1 MVTVISRPA
10 YSRADP
16 RTCGRRL
23 VSYAVCTAL
32 LVGFASLAA
41 ARALHLDLGQLT
53 HPLFVLDGVTV
64 SIGAE
69 AGPAR
74 IDVARVSFGG
84 QVWSGVFLE
93 CGRFN
98 LAEAEMRCE
107 QGRMSIPGVIERAR
121 IDLGFDPGK
130 MTGRMRVLTD
140 AGETISATLSPNGR
154 LAAEL
159 SGLSLARAG
168 AWWPRL
174 SEVGLAGRFDGR
186 LEYGP
191 GAAGLNLSGRVSDGA
206 FASADGLQAA
216 EDLILDVTFG
226 ARPADR
232 GWRWDGR
239 LSWIGGAAYVH
250 PLFVESGMQVAANGR
265 LHTDDLVVERMEVGI
280 EGLGS
285 LEVSGVLGLDPLRLD
300 RAALTLV
307 EADLAVL
314 GPRYLAPVIAPA
326 RQESMRFSGRVSAE
340 VRIEADELVALDATL
355 DAVLIGLD
363 DPEVGFGPISGRI
376 PWRAD
381 AQTEAGVRVEGG
393 HWKRL
398 TLGAFDLEAR
408 LHGRSVELERVAIP
422 LLDGLVLLQDV
433 TLRREN
439 TGWIGRGGLVVEPIS
454 MERLTEAVGMPR
466 MSGVLSASLPGLT
479 IAPGELRLD
488 GALAMSVF
496 DGYLVVSRL
505 QLLEPLGVAAHLYA
519 DVMARNLDL
528 GQLTET
534 FEFGSVTGFID
545 ADVTGLELIRWRPV
559 RFEAGVR
566 SSPGRY
572 SRRISQRAVQ
582 NIGALGGAGAVAALQ
597 RGFLGFFDSFGYREL
612 GLSCRLEGGVC
623 VMQGLDEPVARDP
636 DAGFVIVRGGGV
648 PALNVI
654 GYNRRV
660 DWEELLERL
669 KRVIESNVEPVIK

>member
-1 MVTVISRPA
+1 M
-10 YSRADP
+10 
-16 RTCGRRL
+16 
-23 VSYAVCTAL
+23 
-32 LVGFASLAA
+32 SLAA
-41 ARALHLDLGQLT
+41 ARALQLDLGRLT

-74 IDVARVSFGG
+74 IDVARVSIGG

-93 CGRFN
+93 CGRFH
-98 LAEAEMRCE
+98 LAEGQMRCE
-107 QGRMSIPGVIERAR
+107 QGRMSVPGVIERAR
-121 IDLGFDPGK
+121 IELGFDPGR

-140 AGETISATLSPNGR
+140 AGEAISATLDSNGR
-154 LAAEL
+154 LAADL
-159 SGLSLARAG
+159 SGLSLARAA

-174 SEVGLAGRFDGR
+174 AELGLAGRFDGV

-191 GAAGLNLSGRVSDGA
+191 GAAGLTLSGRVSDGA

-216 EDLILDVTFG
+216 EALLLELTFG

-232 GWRWDGR
+232 GWRWKGR

-250 PLFVESGMQVAANGR
+250 PLFVESGMQVVANGR
-265 LHTDDLVVERMEVGI
+265 LHMDDLIVERVDVNI
-280 EGLGS
+280 DGLGS
-285 LEVSGVLGLDPLRLD
+285 LAASGLFGLNPLRLD
-300 RAALTLV
+300 RAALTLAD
-307 EADLAVL
+307 ADLAVL
-314 GPRYLAPVIAPA
+314 GPRFLAPVVAPA
-326 RQESMRFSGRVSAE
+326 RQDSMYFSGRVSAE
-340 VRIEADELVALDATL
+340 ARIEADELVALDATL

-363 DPEVGFGPISGRI
+363 DPELGFGPLSGSV
-376 PWRAD
+376 PWRAH
-381 AQTEAGVRVEGG
+381 AQTEAQVRVDGG

-398 TLGAFDLEAR
+398 SLGAFDLDAR

-422 LLDGLVLLQDV
+422 LLDGRVLLEDV
-433 TLRREN
+433 TLRREM

-454 MERLTEAVGMPR
+454 MAQLTEAVGLPR

-496 DGYLVVSRL
+496 DGYLLVSRL

-528 GQLTET
+528 AQLTDT
-534 FEFGSVTGFID
+534 FAFGSVTGFID
-545 ADVTGLELIRWRPV
+545 ADVSGLELVRWRPV
-559 RFEAGVR
+559 RFEASVR

-572 SRRISQRAVQ
+572 ARRISQRAVQ

-597 RGFLGFFDSFGYREL
+597 RGFLGLFDTFGYREL

-623 VMQGLDEPVARDP
+623 MMQGLDEVRARDP
-636 DAGFVIVRGGGV
+636 DSGFVIVRGGGV

-660 DWEELLERL
+660 DWEELLARL
-669 KRVIESNVEPVIK
+669 KRAIESNVAPVIE